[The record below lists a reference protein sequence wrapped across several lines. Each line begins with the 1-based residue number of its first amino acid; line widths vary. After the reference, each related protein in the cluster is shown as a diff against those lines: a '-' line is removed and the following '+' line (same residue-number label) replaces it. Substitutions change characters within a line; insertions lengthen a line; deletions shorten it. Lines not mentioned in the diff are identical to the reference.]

1 MKKILVLI
9 LITIFTGAYGQN
21 KMLVNAQIKAEYLCS
36 FLIDTTDTYSLQN
49 EMQTVL
55 LDTVNKRQVFLP
67 EGKFRQDSLY
77 QNNGNLA
84 EIINNY
90 SRFRSVIPFTVCL
103 DEQSKQVAVY
113 VYINRNEKVF
123 YRETY
128 RQPQW
133 TLTDSTKIW
142 HNVVLKKA
150 TTHYKGKDWTAWY
163 APSIKIP
170 ASPYKFKGL
179 PGLVVQLYDKKKFYE
194 YTLQKLE
201 KTDFSYLFDLTNGQE
216 ISPVNFFKEALKI
229 KQQATL
235 MYLNKYKVKIVTED
249 GKQVSPQLKKIR
261 FNNEIELY

>member
-9 LITIFTGAYGQN
+9 LISIFTGVYGQN

-67 EGKFRQDSLY
+67 EGKFRKDSLF
-77 QNNGNLA
+77 QNNGDLTTMV
-84 EIINNY
+84 NNF
-90 SRFRSVIPFTVCL
+90 SRFRSIIPF
-103 DEQSKQVAVY
+103 AVY
-113 VYINRNEKVF
+113 VDEHSRQAVVTADVIKNEKVF

-163 APSIKIP
+163 APSIQIP
-170 ASPYKFKGL
+170 AAPYKFKGL

-201 KTDFSYLFDLTNGQE
+201 KKPVTYILDLSEGQE
-216 ISPVNFFKEALKI
+216 ISPVNFFREALKTSQ
-229 KQQATL
+229 KAAL
-235 MYLNKYKVKIVTED
+235 MYLSKFKVKIQTKD
-249 GKQVSPQLKKIR
+249 GKEISPQAKKIR